1 MRNTDIPSKYVTV
14 GIFGDSV
21 AARSY
26 RAEAES
32 NTWFEILK
40 NKHGFDVTSYGK
52 NGASNEYIFN
62 EFYNNQHRYDYVI
75 YIKTAYGRFSLP
87 PHISIPADNEFL
99 RFNMPTIIEQHTSQS
114 RMYSNKPVTK
124 ALEVLTD
131 YYSYLFDE
139 DTAKHTTNAL
149 TLYAKNIRPERS
161 LFLNV
166 IDNDEISL
174 MDVSKKELDCAG
186 IDLEDM
192 RKYSDGRNC
201 HLSQRN
207 NEILADKIANWINT
221 EEFEL
226 NIDHFEYDA
235 NLDKSKLFYRYD
247 NN

>member
-1 MRNTDIPSKYVTV
+1 MRNTDIPAKFVTV
-14 GIFGDSV
+14 AIFGDSFS
-21 AARSY
+21 ARSY
-26 RAEAES
+26 NAPPES
-32 NTWFEILK
+32 STWFEILK
-40 NKHGFDVTSYGK
+40 NKHGFNVTSYGK

-62 EFYNNQHRYDYVI
+62 EFYNNQPRYDYVI

-87 PHISIPADNEFL
+87 PHISIPPDNEFL
-99 RFNMPTIIEQHTSQS
+99 RFNMPTIVEHHRSQS
-114 RMYSNKPVTK
+114 YMYENKPVSK

-139 DTAKHTTNAL
+139 DTSKHVSSAL
-149 TLYAKNIRPERS
+149 TLYAKNIRPKQS

-166 IDNDEISL
+166 IDDDGVSL
-174 MDVSKKELDCAG
+174 MDVSKKELDYAG

-221 EEFEL
+221 SEFEL
-226 NIDHFEYDA
+226 NTDHFEYDA